1 MNNYDVM
8 MMKSE
13 DIYKLMKILTNI
25 GWKSVRETSINR
37 IIYLSAVLYSFR
49 YPDESNIF
57 KEDYIFTITLSGP
70 EDPDIENALVNL
82 ESNDVIAQSEEGYKV
97 SGNVSFSFKAK
108 QDLRKTEWF
117 EDIAYIVGIY
127 GEDKIYDFIFR
138 DPEYREALQGNS
150 IYNLNIGEDNTTVKF
165 LNSFKMAFEEK
176 LYNKEYALDNRKYL
190 ELYFEYIF
198 GKILRGEK

>member
-1 MNNYDVM
+1 ML
-8 MMKSE
+8 SFFF
-13 DIYKLMKILTNI
+13 LLTFPT
-25 GWKSVRETSINR
+25 K
-37 IIYLSAVLYSFR
+37 
-49 YPDESNIF
+49 
-57 KEDYIFTITLSGP
+57 TLP
-70 EDPDIENALVNL
+70 YENALVNL

-97 SGNVSFSFKAK
+97 SDNASFSFKAK

-176 LYNKEYALDNRKYL
+176 LYNKEDALDNRKYL

>member
-1 MNNYDVM
+1 
-8 MMKSE
+8 
-13 DIYKLMKILTNI
+13 MKILTNI
-25 GWKSVRETSINR
+25 GWKSIRETSINR

-57 KEDYIFTITLSGP
+57 KEDYMFTITLSGP

-97 SGNVSFSFKAK
+97 SDNASFSFKAK

-150 IYNLNIGEDNTTVKF
+150 ISQINEVMENYARQNINIGTKDDERTRLVI
-165 LNSFKMAFEEK
+165 
-176 LYNKEYALDNRKYL
+176 YNKCGSRYLSRNFTNALKRSAFISEYCSVSK
-190 ELYFEYIF
+190 
-198 GKILRGEK
+198 

>member
-1 MNNYDVM
+1 MNNYNLIM
-8 MMKSE
+8 IKSE
-13 DIYKLMKILTNI
+13 DVFKLMKALTNI

-49 YPDESNIF
+49 YSGERNIF
-57 KEDYIFTITLSGP
+57 EEDYMFTITLSGP
-70 EDPDIENALVNL
+70 EDPNIENALINL
-82 ESNDVIAQSEEGYKV
+82 ESNDVIIQSEEGYRI
-97 SGNVSFSFKAK
+97 SDNASFSFEAK
-108 QDLRKTEWF
+108 QDGRKTEWF

-138 DPEYREALQGNS
+138 DPGYRESLQGNS
-150 IYNLNIGEDNTTVKF
+150 LYNLNIGEGNATVKF
-165 LNSFKMAFEEK
+165 LNSFKKAFEEK
-176 LYNKEYALDNRKYL
+176 LDHKEDALDSRKYL

>member
-57 KEDYIFTITLSGP
+57 KEDYMFTCLLYTSP
-70 EDPDIENALVNL
+70 SP
-82 ESNDVIAQSEEGYKV
+82 
-97 SGNVSFSFKAK
+97 
-108 QDLRKTEWF
+108 
-117 EDIAYIVGIY
+117 
-127 GEDKIYDFIFR
+127 R
-138 DPEYREALQGNS
+138 D
-150 IYNLNIGEDNTTVKF
+150 
-165 LNSFKMAFEEK
+165 
-176 LYNKEYALDNRKYL
+176 
-190 ELYFEYIF
+190 
-198 GKILRGEK
+198 